1 MEQTYRHRTMSTIQN
16 ETLLETYFEEIL
28 SELLER
34 YKNLIS
40 SGKASIFA
48 RSSLEDL
55 ARIKA
60 RKKLEDLG
68 Q

>member
-1 MEQTYRHRTMSTIQN
+1 MEQINWHRTMSTIQN

-34 YKNLIS
+34 YRDLIA
-40 SGKASIFA
+40 SGKASTFA

>member
-1 MEQTYRHRTMSTIQN
+1 MEQINWHRTMSTIQN

-34 YKNLIS
+34 YGSLIS
-40 SGKASIFA
+40 SGKASTFA

-60 RKKLEDLG
+60 GKKLEDLG

>member
-1 MEQTYRHRTMSTIQN
+1 MEQTYRHRIMSTIQN